1 MVRIS
6 SPNIYQYNVSFV
18 HTHRASDGESCSP
31 DNGNV
36 SHDASD
42 ELDLSTHQRIRIYSI
57 IVAGAILIV
66 TLRAALSYLICL
78 SASRNLHNKM
88 FKTVLRAPVL
98 FFDTNPIGKFAFA
111 SNQFIILIIVLI

>member
-6 SPNIYQYNVSFV
+6 SPNISTTCHFV

-31 DNGNV
+31 DNANI
-36 SHDASD
+36 SHDTSD
-42 ELDLSTHQRIRIYSI
+42 ELDLSTHQRIRIYSV
-57 IVAGAILIV
+57 IVVGAILIV

-88 FKTVLRAPVL
+88 FKTVLRAPIL
-98 FFDTNPIGKFAFA
+98 FFDTNPIGINLFLHPISLLF
-111 SNQFIILIIVLI
+111 